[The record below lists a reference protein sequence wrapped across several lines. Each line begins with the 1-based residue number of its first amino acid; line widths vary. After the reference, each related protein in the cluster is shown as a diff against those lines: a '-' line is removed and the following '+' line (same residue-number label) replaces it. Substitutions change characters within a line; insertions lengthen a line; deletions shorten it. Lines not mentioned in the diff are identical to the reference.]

1 MAEATVLALDLG
13 TSSLKG
19 ALYSSSGERLALTSA
34 PCSAT
39 EPAEYLSAAA
49 RVCQEIASAGMAVGA
64 CRAEHADAYF
74 DLLRWFGQR
83 PHRSHHLAG
92 FAGRRRIPLVDG
104 ELPRCRA
111 ARMVR
116 HGSSNRRRGHSS
128 QGAVDGAPRSGHLAP
143 HPLWVLQP
151 KEFLLFHLTGVFAA
165 DRWCSK
171 GLINLATGEP
181 AWPFLEIPGKSE
193 PLCPA
198 LLVPDSIA
206 GRVANNRF
214 GLPSRTLVTTACR
227 RVQLSAVALVSRT
240 RPKL

>member
-64 CRAEHADAYF
+64 VGLSTQTPTLIFCDGSGNALTEAIIWQDSRAGEESRWLMENYPDAV
-74 DLLRWFGQR
+74 RREWFGMDLPIGAAATPPKVPWMAR
-83 PHRSHHLAG
+83 HAPDIW
-92 FAGRRRIPLVDG
+92 RRTR
-104 ELPRCRA
+104 
-111 ARMVR
+111 
-116 HGSSNRRRGHSS
+116 
-128 QGAVDGAPRSGHLAP
+128 
-143 HPLWVLQP
+143 WVLQP

-214 GLPSRTLVTTACR
+214 GLPSGTLVTTAC
-227 RVQLSAVALVSRT
+227 
-240 RPKL
+240 